1 MKRLVSILAV
11 VAWSASAATFGV
23 PTNLDAVGATTSSSV
38 NPPGWLEIFGTAADS
53 ALGDVVHQHSFF
65 IEVTGNAL
73 DVRIFDPGASGA
85 RDFTGNSAT
94 TFTYTLRRVGSN
106 PIATVA
112 MGNDSTSGTI
122 TDNRLVRMAASSFVA
137 LNTGSAFAT
146 TPGLYELRVTTS
158 GGNEGNFYGFDVRA
172 GTGAAAAHY
181 TVYAAPDTDTPAG
194 FLVGGNTNAGTPA
207 GAMTPPATAF
217 VNVNR
222 GCTFDLNNFDGD
234 GTSSASIT
242 PVDGSPTA
250 GVTLSG
256 NDLGVTQTATI
267 ETTTAQNHLINNYG
281 LWQLSF
287 DPGTTNAIDW
297 AFADFAGWS
306 NSTTTAPRNPTAPLR
321 VYLPNGY
328 SPVAGN
334 ANAVPPGVPSIA
346 LGAAVVSGPNPFVQN
361 QTTRLVVTIAVRN
374 GTGSAL
380 SNVRMNVGGIPFP
393 TGNSPVTSAATAIQC
408 LINGVVG
415 TCGSPTNGTQ
425 GNGSSRTQYVR
436 GTIASLAA
444 GSTASLRFEIDYTP
458 RATGMQPL
466 SGLPATGTSNATLN
480 NTSWADFDT
489 PWLADEKL
497 GPICRLTSQIGGT
510 TEALTPARI
519 SGIWADER
527 KVTFDTAVQLGTVG
541 FRVFTS
547 NDEKG
552 RERHALHDGVI
563 ASTAPDTFEPQ
574 RYLVP
579 TTRLVD
585 DWLFIEEVQAK
596 GAPTIIARTRVS
608 ELTATPPPLAAF
620 TATKLVKADASE
632 LRLYKTQ
639 PTTGAATA
647 LKLFFSKPGRAN
659 VTLNELEANGFPR
672 GGRPELFH
680 LGQPVPFTWDARGES
695 ISFRVEPFAS
705 QYTGDAVYVVTS
717 NGVQAPAPTI
727 TFTRRE
733 APPVHRRV
741 EHNAIYF
748 ALTPWA
754 ESPWFW
760 SLVRSNATW
769 PTAPAQGLFDL
780 QDISRVAGT
789 TAVRIKLLGRSGHHH
804 QVEARINGVSIG
816 TVDFDGATSATLEG
830 SIAVQH
836 LRETSNALSLTLTST
851 AVSSA
856 DIGAIGFAYLD
867 WLEVD
872 GLPPVTPLETF
883 VDRMEPYD
891 ATLPNVRGADYLIVT
906 HGEFL
911 DEARELAELKRQ
923 EGLRPVVI
931 DAARAYDAFSSGTF
945 DAAAIKA
952 LISDTA
958 ARSPNLR
965 YVLLVGDDTVD
976 PRDFMGL
983 HGRAFIPSLDGW
995 DGELG
1000 RVPSE
1005 SRYVDLDDDG
1015 LPDLAIG
1022 RLPVQSKGDA
1032 LTLLDKLG
1040 HYPMRARTKPQHI
1053 VFIDARGP
1061 NDDDFLARATAM
1073 SQSMGATPRIIDS
1086 AAGVAAAKQ
1095 ALSQTLST
1103 GDAAT
1108 LHYIGHGAPNA
1119 WTSRGLWNVADS
1131 QAAQRAPSDTVGFQW
1146 SCFSQWYQYLFGPSL
1161 GESLLLMPQGGVTAS
1176 FGPSGITRPSHQAEL
1191 SEAVYR
1197 NVYQQQLPLG
1207 DAILEAKRALTP
1219 GPASAALIDGWNLL
1233 GDPAMIP
1240 SPLATG
1246 RSPWTP
1252 YEDPNE
1258 PTAGALNKKA
1268 VQAAPS
1274 RRVDVAR

>member
-23 PTNLDAVGATTSSSV
+23 PTNLAANGSTTTASV
-38 NPPGWLEIFGTAADS
+38 NPPGFLEIFGTGAANG
-53 ALGDVVHQHSFF
+53 LGDVVHEHRWYIQ
-65 IEVTGNAL
+65 VTGTQL
-73 DVRIFDPGASGA
+73 DIRIFDPGASGA
-85 RDFTGNSAT
+85 RDFEGDDAVT
-94 TFTYTLRRVGSN
+94 TRFRLYDPNNDVIGDESL
-106 PIATVA
+106 
-112 MGNDSTSGTI
+112 GNDRTSGTHP
-122 TDNRLVRMAASSFVA
+122 TDNRLVRMSGDVFVNLSS
-137 LNTGSAFAT
+137 GSAYAVS
-146 TPGLYELRVTTS
+146 PGLYMLRVTVN
-158 GGNEGNFYGFDVRA
+158 GGSEGNFYGIDVRA
-172 GTGAAAAHY
+172 GTAATAAHY
-181 TVYAAPDTDTPAG
+181 AVYALPDTGTPAG
-194 FLVGGNTNAGTPA
+194 FLVGGNENAGSPA

-217 VNVNR
+217 VDVAR
-222 GCTFDLNNFDGD
+222 GCAFGVNNFDGD
-234 GTSSASIT
+234 ATSSASIT
-242 PVDGSPTA
+242 PVDGSPSVNVPLSGDA
-250 GVTLSG
+250 NGVTL
-256 NDLGVTQTATI
+256 TPTI
-267 ETTTAQNHLINNYG
+267 EATNAQNHLINNYG
-281 LWQLSF
+281 LWRLTF
-287 DPGTTNAIDW
+287 DPGPTNAIDW
-297 AFADFAGWS
+297 SFADFSGWS
-306 NSTTTAPRNPTAPLR
+306 NTVTNAPRNPNNPLR
-321 VYLPNGY
+321 VFLPNGY
-328 SPVAGN
+328 APVSGN
-334 ANAVPPGVPSIA
+334 ANAVAPGVPSIA
-346 LGAAVVSGPNPFVQN
+346 LGAAVVSGPNPLVLN
-361 QTTRLVVTIAVRN
+361 QTTRMILTIAVRN
-374 GTGSAL
+374 GSGSAL
-380 SNVRMNVGGIPFP
+380 SNVRMNVGGML
-393 TGNSPVTSAATAIQC
+393 TASGGNAVTSVPTAMQC
-408 LINGVVG
+408 LINGTVTTACTTAQGVE
-415 TCGSPTNGTQ
+415 GST
-425 GNGSSRTQYVR
+425 RYAR
-436 GTIASLAA
+436 GTLSGTLAA
-444 GSTASLRFEIDYTP
+444 GATASFRFEINYTP
-458 RATGMQPL
+458 RSSGMQPL
-466 SGLPATGTSNATLN
+466 TGTPVAGTTTAIVNTTSWVDFNTPWATG
-480 NTSWADFDT
+480 
-489 PWLADEKL
+489 EKL
-497 GPICRLTSQIGGT
+497 GPVCQLTSQIGGT

-608 ELTATPPPLAAF
+608 ELTSTPPPLATF
-620 TATKLVKADASE
+620 TATKLVKAEAAE

-639 PTTGAATA
+639 PTAVGATA

-680 LGQPVPFTWDARGES
+680 LGQPVPFTWDARGQS

-760 SLVRSNATW
+760 SLARSNATW
-769 PTAPAQGLFDL
+769 PTTPAQGLFDL
-780 QDISRVAGT
+780 QDISRLAGT
-789 TAVRIKLLGRSGHHH
+789 TSVRIKLLGRSGHHH

-836 LRETSNALSLTLTST
+836 LRETGNALSLTLTST
-851 AVSSA
+851 AVSPA

-1040 HYPMRARTKPQHI
+1040 HYPMRVRTKPQHI

-1095 ALSQTLST
+1095 SLSQTLST
-1103 GDAAT
+1103 GNAAT

-1131 QAAQRAPSDTVGFQW
+1131 QAAQPAPSDTVGFQW

-1176 FGPSGITRPSHQAEL
+1176 FGPSGITQPSRQAEL

-1274 RRVDVAR
+1274 RRADVAR